1 MRISDCG
8 FRIGDCGLIELDSVL
23 RSTIRGTSIR
33 NQRYFNPQSAIA
45 NPQSPIRL
53 IGGWIISSRKEVR
66 RPVLN
71 SLVSLGAGF
80 MLAAAILEVVPRSI
94 QVNPSASVVILG
106 GYLFVHLVEH
116 TIATHFHFGEETHG
130 DQMLRA
136 RVAYS
141 ALAGLVLHT
150 FFDGALIAAGFW
162 ISMRLGILLFLA
174 VLLHKIPEGF
184 TAASIMR
191 ASGRG
196 RTAAHFATLAISL
209 STFAGVLT
217 VSFSENLILYVLPFS
232 AGVTLYVAASDLIP
246 EVNQETG
253 GGIFLGVFLGV
264 ALFFVSEVLLRRVLS
279 G

>member
-1 MRISDCG
+1 MDTRLATVVVLGVVASLANLLG
-8 FRIGDCGLIELDSVL
+8 GLVV
-23 RSTIRGTSIR
+23 
-33 NQRYFNPQSAIA
+33 
-45 NPQSPIRL
+45 
-53 IGGWIISSRKEVR
+53 SSRNEIR
-66 RPVLN
+66 RPVL
-71 SLVSLGAGF
+71 SALVSAGAGF
-80 MLAAAILEVVPRSI
+80 MLAATILEVIPRS
-94 QVNPSASVVILG
+94 VAKHSSAAVFILG

-116 TIATHFHFGEETHG
+116 TISTHFHFGEETHG
-130 DQMLRA
+130 EQMMQA

-141 ALAGLVLHT
+141 ALGGLVLHT

-162 ISMRLGILLFLA
+162 ISMHLGVLLFLA
-174 VLLHKIPEGF
+174 IILHKIPEGF

-196 RTAAHFATLAISL
+196 KTAAHLATLAISL

-217 VSFSENLILYVLPFS
+217 VSFSQNLVRHVLPFS

-264 ALFFVSEVLLRRVLS
+264 ALF
-279 G
+279 